1 MEKLKKDKV
10 RGEGRMAEQGPQA
23 GRSGCTPEWG
33 WISFRKIGKQ
43 GARKDL
49 CGH

>member
-1 MEKLKKDKV
+1 MKLEEK
-10 RGEGRMAEQGPQA
+10 GEWQSEAPQA
-23 GRSGCTPEWG
+23 GRSGCTPEQG
-33 WISFRKIGKQ
+33 WISFGKVGKQ